1 MNATFISSTLVSSK
15 ALAVRLESEKKWPG
29 RRKYIAYL
37 ISGLG
42 NILSVQKEK
51 CTSLPKSLWE
61 NKGFHFF
68 SKAEGKVG
76 LPIFHPWVKGP
87 EEKHVLEIL
96 RETLKAEETRKVT
109 TAHVSLRPPGPS
121 PAKCPLQHNTARQ
134 GADFFLAFPIG
145 WTIVLVFTEL
155 FLF

>member
-1 MNATFISSTLVSSK
+1 M
-15 ALAVRLESEKKWPG
+15 
-29 RRKYIAYL
+29 
-37 ISGLG
+37 
-42 NILSVQKEK
+42 SVQKEK

-96 RETLKAEETRKVT
+96 RETLKAEDLPLSQELQ
-109 TAHVSLRPPGPS
+109 ALSMSGPS
-121 PAKCPLQHNTARQ
+121 WHLS
-134 GADFFLAFPIG
+134 
-145 WTIVLVFTEL
+145 
-155 FLF
+155 